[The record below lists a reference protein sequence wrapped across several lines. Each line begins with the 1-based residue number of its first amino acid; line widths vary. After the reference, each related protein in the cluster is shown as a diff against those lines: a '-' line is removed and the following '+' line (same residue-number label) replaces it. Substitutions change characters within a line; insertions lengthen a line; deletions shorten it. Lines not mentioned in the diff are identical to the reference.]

1 MRGAPVTSCLPLFQ
15 LGFEQDSTISKH
27 QLQPECVGR
36 YRQELLFSMM
46 SRGVE
51 MTSEEKS
58 ENEPL

>member
-1 MRGAPVTSCLPLFQ
+1 MISCLPLF
-15 LGFEQDSTISKH
+15 LLEFEQDSPISKH